1 MIKSSRS
8 NYYLLEIIECQA
20 NEESTYSMLRSN
32 FFSIF
37 MRDKIEFFLSLISTT
52 FLDYCFWLTDPVTH
66 TVNFSVVFV
75 IT

>member
-20 NEESTYSMLRSN
+20 NEESIYTMLRSN
-32 FFSIF
+32 LFSIF
-37 MRDKIEFFLSLISTT
+37 MRDKIGFFLSLISTT
-52 FLDYCFWLTDPVTH
+52 FLDYCFWLTAPVIH